1 MKLRP
6 EVAELFEL
14 TSGVTRVH
22 VSQLGHDYDLT
33 RISVAEAEQLVAVP
47 GFDRLRRK
55 AVKVP
60 TNDVGPVAATTG
72 PTRAK
77 KKGGLRRRAEEQG

>member
-1 MKLRP
+1 MNLRP

-22 VSQLGHDYDLT
+22 VSQLGHDYDLA

-47 GFDRLRRK
+47 GFDRLQRK
-55 AVKVP
+55 ARP
-60 TNDVGPVAATTG
+60 ENEASPVAVTTR
-72 PTRAK
+72 PARAK
-77 KKGGLRRRAEEQG
+77 KKKAST

>member
-1 MKLRP
+1 MSLRP
-6 EVAELFEL
+6 EVAEKFEL
-14 TSGVTRVH
+14 TMGVTRVH

-33 RISVAEAEQLVAVP
+33 RISLAEAEQLVAVP

-55 AVKVP
+55 AVP
-60 TNDVGPVAATTG
+60 TNNVGPVAATTG

-77 KKGGLRRRAEEQG
+77 RKKGA

>member
-1 MKLRP
+1 MDLCP

-55 AVKVP
+55 SMP
-60 TNDVGPVAATTG
+60 INDMRPVAATTG

-77 KKGGLRRRAEEQG
+77 KKKASK